1 MRSPAKPLTFHP
13 GVPPHEP
20 NPLLHDVRPLV
31 LVAAVM
37 RALTHL
43 IAAVL
48 ASLLV
53 WFFQEARLG
62 ADVADVRLEAS
73 QYKADVQ
80 TEKSA
85 GVMRLRQAEGFHNA
99 RYDKALLDAGTRE
112 RALRAA
118 WDSARNVA
126 ERVQR
131 KLDAADQRLAA
142 ASREAAI
149 EYGLALSKV
158 FGQCKDRYR
167 ELGARADG
175 HASDVATCHAAWPA
189 FGPEPAASQVIQ
201 P

>member
-1 MRSPAKPLTFHP
+1 MGKLIRLEFITH
-13 GVPPHEP
+13 
-20 NPLLHDVRPLV
+20 
-31 LVAAVM
+31 LVA
-37 RALTHL
+37 
-43 IAAVL
+43 
-48 ASLLV
+48 LLV
-53 WFFQEARLG
+53 GGLLFGALAWFFQAARLG

-73 QYKADVQ
+73 QYRSDVQ
-80 TEKSA
+80 AEKHA
-85 GVMRLRQAEGFHNA
+85 GVQRLRKAEGFHNA
-99 RYDKALLDAGTRE
+99 RYDTAIRNAGTRE
-112 RALRAA
+112 RALRASR
-118 WDSARNVA
+118 DSARNVA

-189 FGPEPAASQVIQ
+189 FGPDPAASQVIQ